1 MYQISYVSPWQTSL
15 APTASATSTSTA
27 GTSFKASTASIAFQT
42 LLSARTVDPGV
53 PALSV
58 VAECAVRLAAGALFA
73 VAALGL
79 ALVLVEVGSLLVL
92 TEIRVLLI
100 LV

>member
-1 MYQISYVSPWQTSL
+1 
-15 APTASATSTSTA
+15 
-27 GTSFKASTASIAFQT
+27 
-42 LLSARTVDPGV
+42 LSARTVDAGG

-58 VAECAVRLAAGALFA
+58 VAECAVRLTAIALFA

-79 ALVLVEVGSLLVL
+79 ALVLVEAGSLLVL